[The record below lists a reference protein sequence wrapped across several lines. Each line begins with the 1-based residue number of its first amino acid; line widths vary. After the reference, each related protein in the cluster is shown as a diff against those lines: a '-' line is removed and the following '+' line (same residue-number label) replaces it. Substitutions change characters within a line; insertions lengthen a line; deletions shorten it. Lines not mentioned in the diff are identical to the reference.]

1 VVTVHDVAD
10 KRHDE
15 AAVAESV
22 TLIVDRIGDRASEVI
37 GSIQRHLAAEIVELR
52 GDPALLELLR
62 GSVAGNVETVFDA
75 LRYDISI
82 ERVEPPTAALEYARR
97 VAQHGIPANALI
109 RAYRLGQQQVLAHV
123 LKEIRRAGLEPETA
137 LNTYETISAVA
148 FRYIDWIS
156 QQVTHAY
163 ETERERWVENRNS
176 VRALRVRELLDSA
189 AGSVD
194 IDAAIAAIG
203 YPLRL
208 THLAMILWTTADDAP
223 GRELLRLERFMRE
236 LADSMALRGAL
247 FVASDQVSGWGWLPL
262 GSAAT
267 AGPVAHIRRFAAD
280 SADPPYLAVGTAQP
294 GLEGF
299 RRSHRQAQKAR
310 RVAVAGA
317 QDRPVTAAGDP
328 GVAVAALLTE
338 DLTETREW
346 VCETLGPLA
355 SDTDNDARLR
365 ETMRVFFGE
374 GSSYKGAAE
383 RLNLHH
389 NSIKYR
395 VDRAVERRG
404 RPIGDDRID
413 VEIALLACHHLGS
426 AVLMAAPQN
435 PLREGGRANR

>member
-1 VVTVHDVAD
+1 MVTVQDVD
-10 KRHDE
+10 NQDDE

-22 TLIVDRIGDRASEVI
+22 ALIIDRIGERAPDVI
-37 GSIQRHLAAEIVELR
+37 GSIQRYLAAEVVELR

-62 GSVAGNVETVFDA
+62 ASVAGNVETVFDA
-75 LRYDISI
+75 LRYHISI

-97 VAQHGIPANALI
+97 VAQHGIPVNALV

-123 LKEIRRAGLEPETA
+123 LEEIRRAGLEPEAA
-137 LNTYETISAVA
+137 LNTYEAISIVA

-156 QQVTHAY
+156 QQVTDAY

-194 IDAAIAAIG
+194 IDAAIAAIR
-203 YPLRL
+203 YPLRR
-208 THLAMILWTTADDAP
+208 THLAMILWTSADDAP
-223 GRELLRLERFMRE
+223 GRELLRLERFVRD
-236 LADSMALRGAL
+236 LADSMTLRDGAL
-247 FVASDQVSGWGWLPL
+247 FVAADQVSGWGWLPL
-262 GSAAT
+262 GTAAT
-267 AGPVAHIRRFAAD
+267 ADPVEHIRRFAAD
-280 SADPPYLAVGTAQP
+280 SVDAPHLAMGTAQS

-317 QDRPVTAAGDP
+317 QNRRVTAAGDP
-328 GVAVAALLTE
+328 GVAAAALLTE
-338 DLTETREW
+338 DLAETREW

-355 SDTDNDARLR
+355 SDTANDARLR

-389 NSIKYR
+389 NSVKYR

-404 RPIGDDRID
+404 RRIGDDRID
-413 VEIALLACHHLGS
+413 VEIALLVCHHLGS
-426 AVLMAAPQN
+426 AVLMAAP
-435 PLREGGRANR
+435 

>member
-1 VVTVHDVAD
+1 MVTVQDVVD
-10 KRHDE
+10 KGDDE

-22 TLIVDRIGDRASEVI
+22 ALIIDRIGGRAPDVI
-37 GSIQRHLAAEIVELR
+37 GSIQRYLAAEVVELR

-62 GSVAGNVETVFDA
+62 ASVAGNVETVFDA
-75 LRYDISI
+75 LRYHISI

-97 VAQHGIPANALI
+97 VAQHGIPVNALV

-123 LKEIRRAGLEPETA
+123 LEEIRRAGLEPEA
-137 LNTYETISAVA
+137 GLNTYEAISIVA

-156 QQVTHAY
+156 QQVTDAY

-194 IDAAIAAIG
+194 IDAAIAAIR
-203 YPLRL
+203 YPLRR
-208 THLAMILWTTADDAP
+208 THLAMILWTSADDAP
-223 GRELLRLERFMRE
+223 GRELLRLERFVRD
-236 LADSMALRGAL
+236 LADSMTLRDGAL
-247 FVASDQVSGWGWLPL
+247 FVAADQVSGWGWLPL
-262 GSAAT
+262 GTAAT
-267 AGPVAHIRRFAAD
+267 ADPVEHIRRFAAD
-280 SADPPYLAVGTAQP
+280 SVDAPHLAMGTAQS

-317 QDRPVTAAGDP
+317 QNRRVTAAGDP
-328 GVAVAALLTE
+328 GVTAAALLTE
-338 DLTETREW
+338 DLAETREW

-389 NSIKYR
+389 NSVKYR

-404 RPIGDDRID
+404 RRIGDDRID
-413 VEIALLACHHLGS
+413 VEIALLVCHHLGS
-426 AVLMAAPQN
+426 AVLMAAP
-435 PLREGGRANR
+435 

>member
-1 VVTVHDVAD
+1 VA
-10 KRHDE
+10 
-15 AAVAESV
+15 
-22 TLIVDRIGDRASEVI
+22 LIIDRIGERAPDVI
-37 GSIQRHLAAEIVELR
+37 GSIQRYLAAEVVELR

-62 GSVAGNVETVFDA
+62 ASVAGNVETVFDA
-75 LRYDISI
+75 LRYHISI

-97 VAQHGIPANALI
+97 VAQHGIPVNALV

-123 LKEIRRAGLEPETA
+123 LEEIRRAGLEPEAA
-137 LNTYETISAVA
+137 LNTYEAISIVA

-156 QQVTHAY
+156 QQVTDAY

-194 IDAAIAAIG
+194 IDAAIAAIR
-203 YPLRL
+203 YPLRR
-208 THLAMILWTTADDAP
+208 THLAMILWTSADDAP
-223 GRELLRLERFMRE
+223 GRELLRLERFVRD
-236 LADSMALRGAL
+236 LADSMTLRDGAL
-247 FVASDQVSGWGWLPL
+247 FVAADQVSGWGWLPL
-262 GSAAT
+262 GTAAT
-267 AGPVAHIRRFAAD
+267 ADPVEHIRRFAAD
-280 SADPPYLAVGTAQP
+280 SVDAPHLAMGTAQS

-317 QDRPVTAAGDP
+317 QNRRVTAAGDP
-328 GVAVAALLTE
+328 GVAAAALLTE
-338 DLTETREW
+338 DLAETREW

-389 NSIKYR
+389 NSVKYR

-404 RPIGDDRID
+404 RRIGDDRID
-413 VEIALLACHHLGS
+413 VEIALLVCHHLGS
-426 AVLMAAPQN
+426 AVLMAAP
-435 PLREGGRANR
+435 

>member
-1 VVTVHDVAD
+1 MVTVQDVD
-10 KRHDE
+10 NQDDE

-22 TLIVDRIGDRASEVI
+22 ALIIDRIGERAPDVI
-37 GSIQRHLAAEIVELR
+37 GSIQRYLAAEVVELR

-62 GSVAGNVETVFDA
+62 ASVAGNVETVFDA
-75 LRYDISI
+75 LRYHISI

-97 VAQHGIPANALI
+97 VAQHGIPVNALV

-123 LKEIRRAGLEPETA
+123 LEEIRRAGLEPEAA
-137 LNTYETISAVA
+137 LNTYEAISIVA

-156 QQVTHAY
+156 QQVTDAY

-194 IDAAIAAIG
+194 IDAAIAAIR

-208 THLAMILWTTADDAP
+208 THLAMILWTSADDAP
-223 GRELLRLERFMRE
+223 GRELLRLERFVRD
-236 LADSMALRGAL
+236 LADSMTLRDGAL
-247 FVASDQVSGWGWLPL
+247 FVAADQVSGWGWLPL
-262 GSAAT
+262 GTAAT
-267 AGPVAHIRRFAAD
+267 ADPVEHIRRFAAD
-280 SADPPYLAVGTAQP
+280 SVDAPHLAMGTAQS

-317 QDRPVTAAGDP
+317 QNRRVTAAGDP
-328 GVAVAALLTE
+328 GVAAAALLTE
-338 DLTETREW
+338 DLAETREW

-389 NSIKYR
+389 NSVKYR

-404 RPIGDDRID
+404 RRIGDDRID
-413 VEIALLACHHLGS
+413 VEIALLVCHHLGS
-426 AVLMAAPQN
+426 AVLMAAP
-435 PLREGGRANR
+435 

>member
-1 VVTVHDVAD
+1 VQDVD
-10 KRHDE
+10 NQDDE

-22 TLIVDRIGDRASEVI
+22 ALIIDRIGERAPDVI
-37 GSIQRHLAAEIVELR
+37 GSIQRYLAAEVVELR

-62 GSVAGNVETVFDA
+62 ASVAGNVETVFDA
-75 LRYDISI
+75 LRYHISI

-97 VAQHGIPANALI
+97 VAQHGIPVNALV

-123 LKEIRRAGLEPETA
+123 LEEIRRAGLEPEAA
-137 LNTYETISAVA
+137 LNTYEAISIVA

-156 QQVTHAY
+156 QQVTDAY

-194 IDAAIAAIG
+194 IDAAIAAIR
-203 YPLRL
+203 YPLRR
-208 THLAMILWTTADDAP
+208 THLAMILWTSADDAP
-223 GRELLRLERFMRE
+223 GRELLRLERFVRD
-236 LADSMALRGAL
+236 LADSMTLRDGAL
-247 FVASDQVSGWGWLPL
+247 FVAADQVSGWGWLPL
-262 GSAAT
+262 GTAAT
-267 AGPVAHIRRFAAD
+267 ADPVEHIRRFAAD
-280 SADPPYLAVGTAQP
+280 SVDAPHLAMGTAQS

-317 QDRPVTAAGDP
+317 QNRRVTAAGDP
-328 GVAVAALLTE
+328 GVAAAALLTE
-338 DLTETREW
+338 DLAETREW

-389 NSIKYR
+389 NSVKYR

-404 RPIGDDRID
+404 RRIGDDRID
-413 VEIALLACHHLGS
+413 VEIALLVCHHLGS
-426 AVLMAAPQN
+426 AVLMAAP
-435 PLREGGRANR
+435 

>member
-1 VVTVHDVAD
+1 VVTVHDVVD
-10 KRHDE
+10 KGDDE
-15 AAVAESV
+15 AALAESV
-22 TLIVDRIGDRASEVI
+22 PLIIDRIGERAPDVI
-37 GSIQRHLAAEIVELR
+37 GSIQRYLAAEIVELR
-52 GDPALLELLR
+52 GDPALLDLLR
-62 GSVAGNVETVFDA
+62 ASVAGNVETVFDA

-97 VAQHGIPANALI
+97 VAQHGIPVNALV

-123 LKEIRRAGLEPETA
+123 LEEIRRAGLEPEAA
-137 LNTYETISAVA
+137 LNTYEAISSVA

-156 QQVTHAY
+156 QQVTDAY

-194 IDAAIAAIG
+194 IDAATAAIR

-208 THLAMILWTTADDAP
+208 THLAMILWTSADDAP
-223 GRELLRLERFMRE
+223 GRELLRLERFVRD
-236 LADSMALRGAL
+236 LADSMTLRDGAL
-247 FVASDQVSGWGWLPL
+247 FVAADQVSGWGWLPL
-262 GSAAT
+262 GTAAT
-267 AGPVAHIRRFAAD
+267 ADPVEHIRRFAAD
-280 SADPPYLAVGTAQP
+280 SANPPQLAVGTAQP

-317 QDRPVTAAGDP
+317 QNRRVTAAGDP
-328 GVAVAALLTE
+328 GVAAAALLTE
-338 DLTETREW
+338 DLAQTREW

-389 NSIKYR
+389 NSVKYR
-395 VDRAVERRG
+395 VDRAIERRG
-404 RPIGDDRID
+404 RLIGDDRID
-413 VEIALLACHHLGS
+413 VEIALLVGHHLGS
-426 AVLMAAPQN
+426 AVLMAAP
-435 PLREGGRANR
+435 

>member
-1 VVTVHDVAD
+1 MVTVQDVVD
-10 KRHDE
+10 KGDDE

-22 TLIVDRIGDRASEVI
+22 ALIIDRIGERAPDVI
-37 GSIQRHLAAEIVELR
+37 GSIQRYLAAEVVELR
-52 GDPALLELLR
+52 GDPALLELL
-62 GSVAGNVETVFDA
+62 GASVAGNVETVFDA
-75 LRYDISI
+75 LRYHISI

-97 VAQHGIPANALI
+97 VAQHGIPVNALV

-123 LKEIRRAGLEPETA
+123 LEEIRRAGLEPEAA
-137 LNTYETISAVA
+137 LNTYEAISIVA

-156 QQVTHAY
+156 QQVTDAY

-194 IDAAIAAIG
+194 IDAAIAAIR
-203 YPLRL
+203 YPLRR
-208 THLAMILWTTADDAP
+208 THLAMILWTSADDAP
-223 GRELLRLERFMRE
+223 GRELLRLERFVRD
-236 LADSMALRGAL
+236 LADSMTLRDGAL
-247 FVASDQVSGWGWLPL
+247 FVAADQVSGWGWLPL
-262 GSAAT
+262 GTAAT
-267 AGPVAHIRRFAAD
+267 ADPVEHIRRFAAD
-280 SADPPYLAVGTAQP
+280 SVDPPHLAMGTAQS

-317 QDRPVTAAGDP
+317 QNRRVTAAGDP
-328 GVAVAALLTE
+328 GVAAAALLTE
-338 DLTETREW
+338 DLAETREW

-355 SDTDNDARLR
+355 SDTANDARLR

-389 NSIKYR
+389 NSVKYR

-404 RPIGDDRID
+404 RRIGDDRID
-413 VEIALLACHHLGS
+413 VEIALLVCHHLGS
-426 AVLMAAPQN
+426 AVLMAAP
-435 PLREGGRANR
+435 

>member
-1 VVTVHDVAD
+1 VQDVD
-10 KRHDE
+10 NQDDQ

-22 TLIVDRIGDRASEVI
+22 ALIIDRIGERAPDVI
-37 GSIQRHLAAEIVELR
+37 GSIQRYLAAEVVELR

-62 GSVAGNVETVFDA
+62 ASVAGNVETVFDA
-75 LRYDISI
+75 LRYHISI

-97 VAQHGIPANALI
+97 VAQHGIPVNALV

-123 LKEIRRAGLEPETA
+123 LEEIRRAGLEPEAA
-137 LNTYETISAVA
+137 LNTYEAISIVA

-156 QQVTHAY
+156 QQVTDAY

-194 IDAAIAAIG
+194 IDAAIAAIR
-203 YPLRL
+203 YPLRR
-208 THLAMILWTTADDAP
+208 THLAMILWTSADDAP
-223 GRELLRLERFMRE
+223 GRELLRLERFVRD
-236 LADSMALRGAL
+236 LADSMTLRDGAL
-247 FVASDQVSGWGWLPL
+247 FVAADQVSGWGWLPL
-262 GSAAT
+262 GTAAT
-267 AGPVAHIRRFAAD
+267 ADPVEHIRRFAAD
-280 SADPPYLAVGTAQP
+280 SVDAPHLAMGTAQS

-317 QDRPVTAAGDP
+317 QNRRVTAAGDP
-328 GVAVAALLTE
+328 GVAAAALLTE
-338 DLTETREW
+338 DLAETREW

-389 NSIKYR
+389 NSVKYR

-404 RPIGDDRID
+404 RRIGDDRID
-413 VEIALLACHHLGS
+413 VEIALLVCHHLGS
-426 AVLMAAPQN
+426 AVLMAAP
-435 PLREGGRANR
+435 

>member
-1 VVTVHDVAD
+1 VQDVVD
-10 KRHDE
+10 KGDDE

-22 TLIVDRIGDRASEVI
+22 ALIIDRIGERAPDVI
-37 GSIQRHLAAEIVELR
+37 GSIQRYLAAEVVELR

-62 GSVAGNVETVFDA
+62 ASVAGNVETVFDA
-75 LRYDISI
+75 LRYHISI

-97 VAQHGIPANALI
+97 VAQHGIPVNALV

-123 LKEIRRAGLEPETA
+123 LEEIRRAGLEPEAA
-137 LNTYETISAVA
+137 LNTYEAISIVA

-156 QQVTHAY
+156 QQVTDAY

-194 IDAAIAAIG
+194 IDAAIAAIR
-203 YPLRL
+203 YPLRR
-208 THLAMILWTTADDAP
+208 THLAMILWTSADDAP
-223 GRELLRLERFMRE
+223 GRELLRLERFVRD
-236 LADSMALRGAL
+236 LADSMTLRDGAL
-247 FVASDQVSGWGWLPL
+247 FVAADQVSGWGWLPL
-262 GSAAT
+262 GTAAT
-267 AGPVAHIRRFAAD
+267 ADPVEHIRRFAAD
-280 SADPPYLAVGTAQP
+280 SVDPPHLAVGTAQS

-317 QDRPVTAAGDP
+317 QNRRVTAAGDP
-328 GVAVAALLTE
+328 GVAAAALLTE
-338 DLTETREW
+338 DLVETREW

-355 SDTDNDARLR
+355 SDTANDARLR

-389 NSIKYR
+389 NSVKYR

-404 RPIGDDRID
+404 RRIGDDRID
-413 VEIALLACHHLGS
+413 VEIALLVCHHLGS
-426 AVLMAAPQN
+426 AVLMAAP
-435 PLREGGRANR
+435 

>member
-1 VVTVHDVAD
+1 MVTVQDVD
-10 KRHDE
+10 NQDDE

-22 TLIVDRIGDRASEVI
+22 ALIIDRIGGRAPDVI
-37 GSIQRHLAAEIVELR
+37 GSIQRYLAAEVVELR

-62 GSVAGNVETVFDA
+62 ASVAGNVETVFDA
-75 LRYDISI
+75 LRYHISI

-97 VAQHGIPANALI
+97 VAQHGIPVNALV

-123 LKEIRRAGLEPETA
+123 LEEIRRAGLEPEAA
-137 LNTYETISAVA
+137 LNTYEAISSVA

-156 QQVTHAY
+156 QQVTDAY

-194 IDAAIAAIG
+194 IDAAIAAIR
-203 YPLRL
+203 YPLRR
-208 THLAMILWTTADDAP
+208 THLAMILWTSADDAP
-223 GRELLRLERFMRE
+223 GRELLRLERFVRD
-236 LADSMALRGAL
+236 LADSMTLRDGAL
-247 FVASDQVSGWGWLPL
+247 FVAADQVSGWGWLPL
-262 GSAAT
+262 GTAAT
-267 AGPVAHIRRFAAD
+267 ADPVEHIRRFAAD
-280 SADPPYLAVGTAQP
+280 SVDAPHLAMGTAQS

-317 QDRPVTAAGDP
+317 QNRRVTAAGDP
-328 GVAVAALLTE
+328 GVAAAALLTE
-338 DLTETREW
+338 DLAETREW

-389 NSIKYR
+389 NSVKYR

-404 RPIGDDRID
+404 RRIGDDRID
-413 VEIALLACHHLGS
+413 VEIALLVCHHLGS
-426 AVLMAAPQN
+426 AVLMAAP
-435 PLREGGRANR
+435 

>member
-1 VVTVHDVAD
+1 VVTVQDVD
-10 KRHDE
+10 NQDDE

-22 TLIVDRIGDRASEVI
+22 ALIIDRIGERAPDVI
-37 GSIQRHLAAEIVELR
+37 GSIQRYLAAEVVELR

-62 GSVAGNVETVFDA
+62 ASVAGNVETVFDA
-75 LRYDISI
+75 LRYHISI

-97 VAQHGIPANALI
+97 VAQHGIPVNALV

-123 LKEIRRAGLEPETA
+123 LEEIRRAGLEPEAA
-137 LNTYETISAVA
+137 LNTYEAISIVA

-156 QQVTHAY
+156 QQVTDAY

-194 IDAAIAAIG
+194 IDAAIAAIR
-203 YPLRL
+203 YPLRR
-208 THLAMILWTTADDAP
+208 THLAMILWTSADDAP
-223 GRELLRLERFMRE
+223 GRELLRLERFVRD
-236 LADSMALRGAL
+236 LADSMTLRDGAL
-247 FVASDQVSGWGWLPL
+247 FVAADQVSGWGWLPL
-262 GSAAT
+262 GTAAT
-267 AGPVAHIRRFAAD
+267 ADPVEHIRRFAAD
-280 SADPPYLAVGTAQP
+280 SVDAPHLAMGTAQS

-317 QDRPVTAAGDP
+317 QNRRVTAAGDP
-328 GVAVAALLTE
+328 GVAAAALLTE
-338 DLTETREW
+338 DLAETREW

-389 NSIKYR
+389 NSVKYR

-404 RPIGDDRID
+404 RRIGDDRID
-413 VEIALLACHHLGS
+413 VEIALLVCHHLGS
-426 AVLMAAPQN
+426 AVLMAAP
-435 PLREGGRANR
+435 

>member
-1 VVTVHDVAD
+1 MVTVQDVVD
-10 KRHDE
+10 KGDDE

-22 TLIVDRIGDRASEVI
+22 ALIIDRIGERAPDVI
-37 GSIQRHLAAEIVELR
+37 GSIQRYLAAEVVELR
-52 GDPALLELLR
+52 RDPALLELL
-62 GSVAGNVETVFDA
+62 GASVAGNVETVFDA
-75 LRYDISI
+75 LRYHISI

-97 VAQHGIPANALI
+97 VAQHGIPVNALV

-123 LKEIRRAGLEPETA
+123 LEEIRRAGLEPEAA
-137 LNTYETISAVA
+137 LNTYEAISIVA

-156 QQVTHAY
+156 QQVTDAY

-194 IDAAIAAIG
+194 IDAAIAAIR
-203 YPLRL
+203 YPLRR
-208 THLAMILWTTADDAP
+208 THLAMILWTSADDAP
-223 GRELLRLERFMRE
+223 GRELLRLERFVRD
-236 LADSMALRGAL
+236 LADSMTLRDGAL
-247 FVASDQVSGWGWLPL
+247 FVAADQVSGWGWLPL
-262 GSAAT
+262 GTAAT
-267 AGPVAHIRRFAAD
+267 ADPVEHIRRFAAD
-280 SADPPYLAVGTAQP
+280 SVDPPHLAMGTAQS

-317 QDRPVTAAGDP
+317 QNRRVTAAGDP
-328 GVAVAALLTE
+328 GVAAAALLTE
-338 DLTETREW
+338 DLVETREW

-355 SDTDNDARLR
+355 SDTANDARLR

-389 NSIKYR
+389 NSVKYR

-404 RPIGDDRID
+404 RRIGDDRID
-413 VEIALLACHHLGS
+413 VEIALLVCHHLGS
-426 AVLMAAPQN
+426 AVLMAAP
-435 PLREGGRANR
+435 

>member
-1 VVTVHDVAD
+1 MVTVQDVVD
-10 KRHDE
+10 KGDDE

-22 TLIVDRIGDRASEVI
+22 ALIIDRIGERAPDVI
-37 GSIQRHLAAEIVELR
+37 GSIQRYLAAEVVELR
-52 GDPALLELLR
+52 GDPALLELL
-62 GSVAGNVETVFDA
+62 GASVAGNVETVFDA
-75 LRYDISI
+75 LRYHISI

-97 VAQHGIPANALI
+97 FAQHGIPVNALV

-123 LKEIRRAGLEPETA
+123 LEEIRRAGLEPEAA
-137 LNTYETISAVA
+137 LNTYEAISIVA

-156 QQVTHAY
+156 QQVTDAY

-189 AGSVD
+189 AGTVD
-194 IDAAIAAIG
+194 IDAAIAAIR
-203 YPLRL
+203 YPLRR
-208 THLAMILWTTADDAP
+208 THLAMILWTSADDAP
-223 GRELLRLERFMRE
+223 GRELLRLERFVRD
-236 LADSMALRGAL
+236 LADSMTLRDGAL
-247 FVASDQVSGWGWLPL
+247 FVAADQVSGWGWLPL
-262 GSAAT
+262 GTAAT
-267 AGPVAHIRRFAAD
+267 ADPVEHIRRFAAD
-280 SADPPYLAVGTAQP
+280 SVDPPHLAMGTAQS

-317 QDRPVTAAGDP
+317 QNRRVTAAGDP
-328 GVAVAALLTE
+328 GVAAAALLTE
-338 DLTETREW
+338 DLVETREW

-355 SDTDNDARLR
+355 SDTANDARLR

-389 NSIKYR
+389 NSVKYR

-404 RPIGDDRID
+404 RRIGDDRID
-413 VEIALLACHHLGS
+413 VEIALLVCHHLGS
-426 AVLMAAPQN
+426 AVLMAAP
-435 PLREGGRANR
+435 

>member
-1 VVTVHDVAD
+1 VVTVQDVVD
-10 KRHDE
+10 KGDDE

-22 TLIVDRIGDRASEVI
+22 ALIIDRIGGRAPDVI
-37 GSIQRHLAAEIVELR
+37 GSIQRYLAAEVVELR

-62 GSVAGNVETVFDA
+62 ASVAGNVETVFDA
-75 LRYDISI
+75 LRYHISI

-97 VAQHGIPANALI
+97 VAQHGIPVNALV

-123 LKEIRRAGLEPETA
+123 LEEIRRAGLEPEA
-137 LNTYETISAVA
+137 GLNTYEAISIVA

-156 QQVTHAY
+156 QQVTDAY

-194 IDAAIAAIG
+194 IDAAIAAIR
-203 YPLRL
+203 YPLRR
-208 THLAMILWTTADDAP
+208 THLAMILWTSADDAP
-223 GRELLRLERFMRE
+223 GRELLRLERFVRD
-236 LADSMALRGAL
+236 LADSMTLRDGAL
-247 FVASDQVSGWGWLPL
+247 FVAADQVSGWGWLPL
-262 GSAAT
+262 GTAAT
-267 AGPVAHIRRFAAD
+267 ADPVEHIRRFAAD
-280 SADPPYLAVGTAQP
+280 SVDAPHLAMGTAQS

-317 QDRPVTAAGDP
+317 QNRRVTAAGDP
-328 GVAVAALLTE
+328 GVAAAALLTE
-338 DLTETREW
+338 DLAETREW

-389 NSIKYR
+389 NSVKYR

-404 RPIGDDRID
+404 RRIGDDRID
-413 VEIALLACHHLGS
+413 VEIALLVCHHLGS
-426 AVLMAAPQN
+426 AVLMAAP
-435 PLREGGRANR
+435 

>member
-1 VVTVHDVAD
+1 MVTVQDVD
-10 KRHDE
+10 NQDDE

-22 TLIVDRIGDRASEVI
+22 ALIIDRIGERAPDVI
-37 GSIQRHLAAEIVELR
+37 GSIQRYLAAEVVELR

-62 GSVAGNVETVFDA
+62 ASVAGNVETVFDA
-75 LRYDISI
+75 LRYHISI

-97 VAQHGIPANALI
+97 VAQHGIPVNALV

-123 LKEIRRAGLEPETA
+123 LEEIRRAGLEPEAA
-137 LNTYETISAVA
+137 LNTYEAISSVA

-156 QQVTHAY
+156 QQVTDAY

-194 IDAAIAAIG
+194 IDAAIAAIR
-203 YPLRL
+203 YPLRR
-208 THLAMILWTTADDAP
+208 THLAMILWTSADDAP
-223 GRELLRLERFMRE
+223 GRELLRLERFVRD
-236 LADSMALRGAL
+236 LADSMTLRDGAL
-247 FVASDQVSGWGWLPL
+247 FVAADQVSGWGWLPL
-262 GSAAT
+262 GTAAT
-267 AGPVAHIRRFAAD
+267 ADPVEHIRRFAAD
-280 SADPPYLAVGTAQP
+280 SVDAPHLAMGTAQS

-317 QDRPVTAAGDP
+317 QNRRVTAAGDP
-328 GVAVAALLTE
+328 GVAAAALLTE
-338 DLTETREW
+338 DLAETREW
-346 VCETLGPLA
+346 VCDTLGPLA
-355 SDTDNDARLR
+355 SDTANDARLR

-389 NSIKYR
+389 NSVKYR

-404 RPIGDDRID
+404 RRIGDDRID
-413 VEIALLACHHLGS
+413 VEIALLVCHHLGS
-426 AVLMAAPQN
+426 AVLMAAP
-435 PLREGGRANR
+435 

>member
-1 VVTVHDVAD
+1 MVTVQDVD
-10 KRHDE
+10 NQDDE

-22 TLIVDRIGDRASEVI
+22 ALIIDRIGERAPDVI
-37 GSIQRHLAAEIVELR
+37 GSIQRYLAAEVVELR

-62 GSVAGNVETVFDA
+62 ASVAGNVETVFDA
-75 LRYDISI
+75 LRYHISI

-97 VAQHGIPANALI
+97 VAQHGIPVNALV

-123 LKEIRRAGLEPETA
+123 LVEIRRAGLEPEAA
-137 LNTYETISAVA
+137 LNTYEAISIVA

-156 QQVTHAY
+156 QQVTDAY

-194 IDAAIAAIG
+194 IDAAIAAIR
-203 YPLRL
+203 YPLRR
-208 THLAMILWTTADDAP
+208 THLAMILWTSADDAP
-223 GRELLRLERFMRE
+223 GRELLRLERFVRD
-236 LADSMALRGAL
+236 LADSMTLRDGAL
-247 FVASDQVSGWGWLPL
+247 FVAADQVSGWGWLPL
-262 GSAAT
+262 GTAAT
-267 AGPVAHIRRFAAD
+267 ADPVEHIRRFAAD
-280 SADPPYLAVGTAQP
+280 SVDAPHLAMGTAQS

-317 QDRPVTAAGDP
+317 QNRRVTAAGDP
-328 GVAVAALLTE
+328 GVAAAALLTE
-338 DLTETREW
+338 DLVETREW

-389 NSIKYR
+389 NSVKYR

-404 RPIGDDRID
+404 RRIGDDRID
-413 VEIALLACHHLGS
+413 VEIALLVCHHLGS
-426 AVLMAAPQN
+426 AVLMAAP
-435 PLREGGRANR
+435 

>member
-1 VVTVHDVAD
+1 MVTVQDVVD
-10 KRHDE
+10 KGDDE

-22 TLIVDRIGDRASEVI
+22 ALIIDRIGGRAPDVI
-37 GSIQRHLAAEIVELR
+37 GSIQRYLAAEVVELR

-62 GSVAGNVETVFDA
+62 ASVAGNVETVFDA
-75 LRYDISI
+75 LRYHISI

-97 VAQHGIPANALI
+97 VAQHGIPVNALV
-109 RAYRLGQQQVLAHV
+109 RAYRLGQQQVLAHI
-123 LKEIRRAGLEPETA
+123 LEEIRRAGLEPEAA
-137 LNTYETISAVA
+137 LNTYEAISIVA

-156 QQVTHAY
+156 QQVTDAY

-194 IDAAIAAIG
+194 IDAAIAAIR
-203 YPLRL
+203 YPLRR
-208 THLAMILWTTADDAP
+208 THLAMILWTSADDAP
-223 GRELLRLERFMRE
+223 GRELLRLERFVRD
-236 LADSMALRGAL
+236 LADSMTLRDGAL
-247 FVASDQVSGWGWLPL
+247 FVAADQVSGWGWLPL
-262 GSAAT
+262 GT
-267 AGPVAHIRRFAAD
+267 AVTADPVEHIRRFAAD
-280 SADPPYLAVGTAQP
+280 SVDPPHLAMGTAQS

-317 QDRPVTAAGDP
+317 QNRRVTAAGDP
-328 GVAVAALLTE
+328 GVAAAALLTE
-338 DLTETREW
+338 DLAETREW

-389 NSIKYR
+389 NSVKYR

-404 RPIGDDRID
+404 RRIGDDRID
-413 VEIALLACHHLGS
+413 VEIALLVCHHLGS
-426 AVLMAAPQN
+426 AVLMAAP
-435 PLREGGRANR
+435 

>member
-1 VVTVHDVAD
+1 VVTVQDVD
-10 KRHDE
+10 NQDDE

-22 TLIVDRIGDRASEVI
+22 ALIIDRIGERAPDVI
-37 GSIQRHLAAEIVELR
+37 GSIQRYLAAEVVELR

-62 GSVAGNVETVFDA
+62 ASVAGNVETVFDA
-75 LRYDISI
+75 LRYHISI

-97 VAQHGIPANALI
+97 VAQHGIPVNALV

-123 LKEIRRAGLEPETA
+123 LEEIRRAGLEPEAA
-137 LNTYETISAVA
+137 LNTYEAISIVA

-156 QQVTHAY
+156 QQVTDAY

-194 IDAAIAAIG
+194 IDAAIAAIR
-203 YPLRL
+203 YPLRR
-208 THLAMILWTTADDAP
+208 THLAMILWTSADDAP
-223 GRELLRLERFMRE
+223 GRELLRLERFVRD
-236 LADSMALRGAL
+236 LADSMTLRDGAL
-247 FVASDQVSGWGWLPL
+247 FVAADQVSGWGWLPL
-262 GSAAT
+262 GTAAT
-267 AGPVAHIRRFAAD
+267 ADPVEHIRQFAAD
-280 SADPPYLAVGTAQP
+280 SVDAPHLAMGTAQS

-317 QDRPVTAAGDP
+317 QNRRVTAAGDP
-328 GVAVAALLTE
+328 GVAAAALLTE
-338 DLTETREW
+338 DLAETREW

-389 NSIKYR
+389 NSVKYR

-404 RPIGDDRID
+404 RRIGDDRID
-413 VEIALLACHHLGS
+413 VEIALLVCHHLGS
-426 AVLMAAPQN
+426 AVLMAAP
-435 PLREGGRANR
+435 

>member
-1 VVTVHDVAD
+1 MVTVQDVVD
-10 KRHDE
+10 KGDDE

-22 TLIVDRIGDRASEVI
+22 ALIIDRIGERAPDVI
-37 GSIQRHLAAEIVELR
+37 GSIQRYLAAEVVELR
-52 GDPALLELLR
+52 GDPALLELL
-62 GSVAGNVETVFDA
+62 GASVAGNVETVFDA
-75 LRYDISI
+75 LRYHISI

-97 VAQHGIPANALI
+97 VAQHGIPVNALV

-123 LKEIRRAGLEPETA
+123 LEEIRRAGLEPEAA
-137 LNTYETISAVA
+137 LNTYEAISIVA

-156 QQVTHAY
+156 QQVTDAY

-194 IDAAIAAIG
+194 IDAAIAAIR
-203 YPLRL
+203 YPLRR
-208 THLAMILWTTADDAP
+208 THLAMILWTSADDAP
-223 GRELLRLERFMRE
+223 GRELLRLERFVRD
-236 LADSMALRGAL
+236 LADSMTLRDGAL
-247 FVASDQVSGWGWLPL
+247 FVAADQVSGWGWLPL
-262 GSAAT
+262 GTAAT
-267 AGPVAHIRRFAAD
+267 ADPVEHIRRFAAD
-280 SADPPYLAVGTAQP
+280 SVDPPHLAMGTAQS

-317 QDRPVTAAGDP
+317 QNRRVTAAGDP
-328 GVAVAALLTE
+328 GVAAAALLTE
-338 DLTETREW
+338 DLVETREW

-355 SDTDNDARLR
+355 SDTANDARLR

-389 NSIKYR
+389 NSVKYR

-404 RPIGDDRID
+404 RRIGDDRID
-413 VEIALLACHHLGS
+413 VEIALLVCHHLGS
-426 AVLMAAPQN
+426 AVLMAAP
-435 PLREGGRANR
+435 

>member
-1 VVTVHDVAD
+1 MVTVQDVVD
-10 KRHDE
+10 KGDDE

-22 TLIVDRIGDRASEVI
+22 ALIIDRIGERAPDVI
-37 GSIQRHLAAEIVELR
+37 GSIQRYLAAEVVELR
-52 GDPALLELLR
+52 GDPALLELL
-62 GSVAGNVETVFDA
+62 GASVAGNVETVFDA
-75 LRYDISI
+75 LRYHISI

-97 VAQHGIPANALI
+97 VAQHGIPVNALV

-123 LKEIRRAGLEPETA
+123 LEEIRRAGLEPEAA
-137 LNTYETISAVA
+137 LNTYEAISIVA

-156 QQVTHAY
+156 QQVTDAY

-189 AGSVD
+189 AGTVD
-194 IDAAIAAIG
+194 IDAAIAAIR
-203 YPLRL
+203 YPLRR
-208 THLAMILWTTADDAP
+208 THLAMILWTSADDAP
-223 GRELLRLERFMRE
+223 GRELLRLERFVRD
-236 LADSMALRGAL
+236 LADSMTLRDGAL
-247 FVASDQVSGWGWLPL
+247 FVAADQVSGWGWLPL
-262 GSAAT
+262 GTAAT
-267 AGPVAHIRRFAAD
+267 ADPVEHIRRFAAD
-280 SADPPYLAVGTAQP
+280 SVDPPHLAMGTAQS

-317 QDRPVTAAGDP
+317 QNRRVTAAGDP
-328 GVAVAALLTE
+328 GVAAAALLTE
-338 DLTETREW
+338 DLVETREW

-355 SDTDNDARLR
+355 SDTANDARLR

-389 NSIKYR
+389 NSVKYR

-404 RPIGDDRID
+404 RRIGDDRID
-413 VEIALLACHHLGS
+413 VEIALLVCHHLGS
-426 AVLMAAPQN
+426 AVLMAAP
-435 PLREGGRANR
+435 

>member
-1 VVTVHDVAD
+1 MVTVQDVVD
-10 KRHDE
+10 KGDDE

-22 TLIVDRIGDRASEVI
+22 ALIIDRIGERAPDVI
-37 GSIQRHLAAEIVELR
+37 GSIQRYLAAEVVELR
-52 GDPALLELLR
+52 GDPALLELL
-62 GSVAGNVETVFDA
+62 GASVAGNVETVFDA
-75 LRYDISI
+75 LRYHISI

-97 VAQHGIPANALI
+97 VAQHGIPVNALV

-123 LKEIRRAGLEPETA
+123 LEEIRRAGLEPEAA
-137 LNTYETISAVA
+137 LNTYEAISIVA

-156 QQVTHAY
+156 QQVTDAY

-194 IDAAIAAIG
+194 IDAAIAAIR
-203 YPLRL
+203 YPLRR
-208 THLAMILWTTADDAP
+208 THLAMILWTSADDAP
-223 GRELLRLERFMRE
+223 GRELLRLERFVRD
-236 LADSMALRGAL
+236 LADSMTLRDGAL
-247 FVASDQVSGWGWLPL
+247 FVAADQVSGWGWLPL
-262 GSAAT
+262 GTAAT
-267 AGPVAHIRRFAAD
+267 ADPVEHIRRFAAD
-280 SADPPYLAVGTAQP
+280 SVDPPHLAVGTAQS

-317 QDRPVTAAGDP
+317 QNRRVTAAGDP
-328 GVAVAALLTE
+328 GVAAAALLTE
-338 DLTETREW
+338 DLVETREW

-355 SDTDNDARLR
+355 SDTANDARLR

-389 NSIKYR
+389 NSVKYR

-404 RPIGDDRID
+404 RRIGDDRID
-413 VEIALLACHHLGS
+413 VEIALLVCHHLGS
-426 AVLMAAPQN
+426 AVLMAAP
-435 PLREGGRANR
+435 

>member
-1 VVTVHDVAD
+1 
-10 KRHDE
+10 
-15 AAVAESV
+15 
-22 TLIVDRIGDRASEVI
+22 
-37 GSIQRHLAAEIVELR
+37 
-52 GDPALLELLR
+52 
-62 GSVAGNVETVFDA
+62 VFDA
-75 LRYDISI
+75 LRYHISI

-97 VAQHGIPANALI
+97 VAQHGIPVNALV

-123 LKEIRRAGLEPETA
+123 LEEIRRAGLEPEAA
-137 LNTYETISAVA
+137 LNTYEAISIVA

-156 QQVTHAY
+156 QQVTDAY

-194 IDAAIAAIG
+194 IDAAIAAIR
-203 YPLRL
+203 YPLRR
-208 THLAMILWTTADDAP
+208 THLAMILWTSADDAP
-223 GRELLRLERFMRE
+223 GRELLRLERFVRD
-236 LADSMALRGAL
+236 LADSMTLRDGAL
-247 FVASDQVSGWGWLPL
+247 FVAADQVSGWGWLPL
-262 GSAAT
+262 GTAAT
-267 AGPVAHIRRFAAD
+267 ADPVEHIRRFAAD
-280 SADPPYLAVGTAQP
+280 SVDAPHLAMGTAQS

-317 QDRPVTAAGDP
+317 QNRRVTAAGDP
-328 GVAVAALLTE
+328 GVAAAALLTE
-338 DLTETREW
+338 DLAETREW

-389 NSIKYR
+389 NSVKYR

-404 RPIGDDRID
+404 RRIGDDRID
-413 VEIALLACHHLGS
+413 VEIALLVCHHLGS
-426 AVLMAAPQN
+426 AVLMAAP
-435 PLREGGRANR
+435 

>member
-1 VVTVHDVAD
+1 MVTVQEVDNQD
-10 KRHDE
+10 DE

-22 TLIVDRIGDRASEVI
+22 ALIIDRIGERAPDVI
-37 GSIQRHLAAEIVELR
+37 GSIQRYLAAEVVELR

-62 GSVAGNVETVFDA
+62 ASVAGNVETVFDA
-75 LRYDISI
+75 LRYHISI

-97 VAQHGIPANALI
+97 VAQHGIPVNALV

-123 LKEIRRAGLEPETA
+123 LEEIRRAGLEPEA
-137 LNTYETISAVA
+137 GLNTYEAISIVA

-156 QQVTHAY
+156 QQVTDAY

-194 IDAAIAAIG
+194 IDAAIAAIR

-208 THLAMILWTTADDAP
+208 THLAMILWTSADDAP
-223 GRELLRLERFMRE
+223 GRELLRLERFVRD
-236 LADSMALRGAL
+236 LADSMTLRDGAL
-247 FVASDQVSGWGWLPL
+247 FVAADQVSGWGWLPL
-262 GSAAT
+262 GTAAT
-267 AGPVAHIRRFAAD
+267 ADPVEHIRRFAAD
-280 SADPPYLAVGTAQP
+280 SVDAPHLAMGTAQS

-317 QDRPVTAAGDP
+317 QNRRVTAAGDP
-328 GVAVAALLTE
+328 GVAAAALLTE
-338 DLTETREW
+338 DLAETREW

-389 NSIKYR
+389 NSVKYR

-404 RPIGDDRID
+404 RRIGDDRID
-413 VEIALLACHHLGS
+413 VEIALLVCHHLGS
-426 AVLMAAPQN
+426 AVLMAAP
-435 PLREGGRANR
+435 

>member
-1 VVTVHDVAD
+1 VVTVQDVD
-10 KRHDE
+10 NQDDE

-22 TLIVDRIGDRASEVI
+22 ALIIDRIGERAPDVI
-37 GSIQRHLAAEIVELR
+37 GSIQRYLAAEVVELR

-62 GSVAGNVETVFDA
+62 ASVAGNVETVFDA
-75 LRYDISI
+75 LRYHISI

-97 VAQHGIPANALI
+97 VAQHGIPVNALV

-123 LKEIRRAGLEPETA
+123 LEEIRRAGLEPEAA
-137 LNTYETISAVA
+137 LNTYEAISSVA

-156 QQVTHAY
+156 QQVTDAY

-194 IDAAIAAIG
+194 IDAAIAAIR
-203 YPLRL
+203 YPLRR
-208 THLAMILWTTADDAP
+208 THLAMILWTSADDAP
-223 GRELLRLERFMRE
+223 GRELLRLERFVRD
-236 LADSMALRGAL
+236 LADSMTLRDGAL
-247 FVASDQVSGWGWLPL
+247 FVAADQVSGWGWLPL
-262 GSAAT
+262 GTAAT
-267 AGPVAHIRRFAAD
+267 ADPVEHIRRFAAD
-280 SADPPYLAVGTAQP
+280 SVDAPHLAMGTAQP

-317 QDRPVTAAGDP
+317 QNRRVTAAGDP
-328 GVAVAALLTE
+328 GVAAAALLTE
-338 DLTETREW
+338 DLAETREW

-389 NSIKYR
+389 NSVKYR

-404 RPIGDDRID
+404 RRIGDDRID
-413 VEIALLACHHLGS
+413 VEIALLVCHHLGS
-426 AVLMAAPQN
+426 AVLMAAP
-435 PLREGGRANR
+435 

>member
-1 VVTVHDVAD
+1 MVTVQDVD
-10 KRHDE
+10 NQDDE

-22 TLIVDRIGDRASEVI
+22 ALIIDRIGERAPDVI
-37 GSIQRHLAAEIVELR
+37 GSIQRYLAAEVVELR

-62 GSVAGNVETVFDA
+62 ASVAGNVETVFDA
-75 LRYDISI
+75 LRYHISI

-97 VAQHGIPANALI
+97 VAQHGIPVNALV

-123 LKEIRRAGLEPETA
+123 LEEIRRAGLEPEA
-137 LNTYETISAVA
+137 GLNTYEAMSIVA

-156 QQVTHAY
+156 QQVTDAY

-194 IDAAIAAIG
+194 IDAAIAAIR
-203 YPLRL
+203 YPLRR
-208 THLAMILWTTADDAP
+208 THLAMILWTSADDAP
-223 GRELLRLERFMRE
+223 GRELLRLERFVRD
-236 LADSMALRGAL
+236 LADSMTLRDGAL
-247 FVASDQVSGWGWLPL
+247 FVAADQVSGWGWLPL
-262 GSAAT
+262 GTAAT
-267 AGPVAHIRRFAAD
+267 ADPVEHIRRFAAD
-280 SADPPYLAVGTAQP
+280 SVDAPHLAMGTAQS

-317 QDRPVTAAGDP
+317 QNRRVTAAGDP
-328 GVAVAALLTE
+328 GVAAAALLTE
-338 DLTETREW
+338 DLAETREW
-346 VCETLGPLA
+346 VCDTLGPLA
-355 SDTDNDARLR
+355 SDTANDARLR

-389 NSIKYR
+389 NSVKYR

-404 RPIGDDRID
+404 RRIGDDRID
-413 VEIALLACHHLGS
+413 VEIALLVCHHLGS
-426 AVLMAAPQN
+426 AVLMAAP
-435 PLREGGRANR
+435 

>member
-1 VVTVHDVAD
+1 MVTVQDVD
-10 KRHDE
+10 NQDDE

-22 TLIVDRIGDRASEVI
+22 ALIIDRIGGRAPDVI
-37 GSIQRHLAAEIVELR
+37 GSIQRYLAAEVVELR

-62 GSVAGNVETVFDA
+62 ASVAGNVETVFDA
-75 LRYDISI
+75 LRYHISI

-97 VAQHGIPANALI
+97 VAQHGIPVNALV

-123 LKEIRRAGLEPETA
+123 LEEIRRAGLEPEAA
-137 LNTYETISAVA
+137 LNTYEAISIVA

-156 QQVTHAY
+156 QQVTDAY

-194 IDAAIAAIG
+194 IDAAIAAIR
-203 YPLRL
+203 YPLRR
-208 THLAMILWTTADDAP
+208 THLAMILWTSADDAP
-223 GRELLRLERFMRE
+223 GRELLRLERFVRD
-236 LADSMALRGAL
+236 LADSMTLRDGAL
-247 FVASDQVSGWGWLPL
+247 FVAADQVSGWGWLPL
-262 GSAAT
+262 GTAAT
-267 AGPVAHIRRFAAD
+267 ADPVEHIRRFAAD
-280 SADPPYLAVGTAQP
+280 SVDAPHLAMGTAQS

-317 QDRPVTAAGDP
+317 QNRRVTAAGDP
-328 GVAVAALLTE
+328 GVAAAALLTE
-338 DLTETREW
+338 DLAETREW
-346 VCETLGPLA
+346 VCDTLGPLA
-355 SDTDNDARLR
+355 SDTANDARLR

-389 NSIKYR
+389 NSVKYR

-404 RPIGDDRID
+404 RRIGDDRID
-413 VEIALLACHHLGS
+413 VEIALLVCHHLGS
-426 AVLMAAPQN
+426 AVLMAAP
-435 PLREGGRANR
+435 

>member
-1 VVTVHDVAD
+1 VVTVQDVD
-10 KRHDE
+10 NQDDE

-22 TLIVDRIGDRASEVI
+22 ALIIDRIGERAPDVI
-37 GSIQRHLAAEIVELR
+37 GSIQRYLAAEVVELR

-62 GSVAGNVETVFDA
+62 ASVAGNVETVFDA
-75 LRYDISI
+75 LRYHISI

-97 VAQHGIPANALI
+97 VAQHGIPVNALV

-123 LKEIRRAGLEPETA
+123 LEEIRRAGLEPEAA
-137 LNTYETISAVA
+137 LNTYEAISIVA

-156 QQVTHAY
+156 QQVTDAY

-194 IDAAIAAIG
+194 IDAAIAAIR
-203 YPLRL
+203 YPLRR
-208 THLAMILWTTADDAP
+208 THLAMILWTSADDAP
-223 GRELLRLERFMRE
+223 GRELLRLERFVRD
-236 LADSMALRGAL
+236 LADSMTLRDGAL
-247 FVASDQVSGWGWLPL
+247 FVAADQVSGWGWLPL
-262 GSAAT
+262 GTAAT
-267 AGPVAHIRRFAAD
+267 ADPVEHIRRFAAD
-280 SADPPYLAVGTAQP
+280 SVDPPHLAMGTAQS

-317 QDRPVTAAGDP
+317 QNRRVTAAGDP
-328 GVAVAALLTE
+328 GVAAAALLTE
-338 DLTETREW
+338 DLAETREW

-389 NSIKYR
+389 NSVKYR

-404 RPIGDDRID
+404 RRIGDDRID
-413 VEIALLACHHLGS
+413 VEIALLVCHHLGS
-426 AVLMAAPQN
+426 AVLMAAP
-435 PLREGGRANR
+435 

>member
-1 VVTVHDVAD
+1 VVTVQDVD
-10 KRHDE
+10 NQDDQ

-22 TLIVDRIGDRASEVI
+22 ALIIDRIGERAPDVI
-37 GSIQRHLAAEIVELR
+37 GSIQRYLAAEVVELR

-62 GSVAGNVETVFDA
+62 ASVAGNVETVFDA
-75 LRYDISI
+75 LRYHISI

-97 VAQHGIPANALI
+97 VAQHGIPVNALV

-123 LKEIRRAGLEPETA
+123 LEEIRRAGLEPEAA
-137 LNTYETISAVA
+137 LNTYEAISIVA

-156 QQVTHAY
+156 QQVTDAY

-194 IDAAIAAIG
+194 IDAAIAAIR
-203 YPLRL
+203 YPLRR
-208 THLAMILWTTADDAP
+208 THLAMILWTSADDAP
-223 GRELLRLERFMRE
+223 GRELLRLERFVRD
-236 LADSMALRGAL
+236 LADSMTLRDGAL
-247 FVASDQVSGWGWLPL
+247 FVAADQVSGWGWLPL
-262 GSAAT
+262 GTAAT
-267 AGPVAHIRRFAAD
+267 ADPVEHIRRFAAD
-280 SADPPYLAVGTAQP
+280 SVDAPHLAMGTAQS

-317 QDRPVTAAGDP
+317 QNRRVTAAGDP
-328 GVAVAALLTE
+328 GVAAAALLTE
-338 DLTETREW
+338 DLAETREW

-389 NSIKYR
+389 NSVKYR

-404 RPIGDDRID
+404 RRIGDDRID
-413 VEIALLACHHLGS
+413 VEIALLVCHHLGS
-426 AVLMAAPQN
+426 AVLMAAP
-435 PLREGGRANR
+435 

>member
-1 VVTVHDVAD
+1 MVTVQDVD
-10 KRHDE
+10 NQDDE

-22 TLIVDRIGDRASEVI
+22 ALIIDRIGERAPDVI
-37 GSIQRHLAAEIVELR
+37 GSIQRYLAAEVVELR

-62 GSVAGNVETVFDA
+62 ASVAGNVETVFDA
-75 LRYDISI
+75 LRYHISI

-97 VAQHGIPANALI
+97 VAQHGIPVNALV

-123 LKEIRRAGLEPETA
+123 LEEIRRAGLEPEA
-137 LNTYETISAVA
+137 GLNTYEAISSVA

-156 QQVTHAY
+156 QQVTDAY

-194 IDAAIAAIG
+194 IDAAIAAIR

-208 THLAMILWTTADDAP
+208 THLAMILWTSADDAP
-223 GRELLRLERFMRE
+223 GRELLRLERFVRD
-236 LADSMALRGAL
+236 LADSMTLRDGAL
-247 FVASDQVSGWGWLPL
+247 FVAADQVSGWGWLPL
-262 GSAAT
+262 GTAAT
-267 AGPVAHIRRFAAD
+267 ADPVEHIRRFAAD
-280 SADPPYLAVGTAQP
+280 SVDAPHLAMGTAQS

-317 QDRPVTAAGDP
+317 QNRRVTAAGDP
-328 GVAVAALLTE
+328 GVAAAALLTE
-338 DLTETREW
+338 DLAETREW

-389 NSIKYR
+389 NSVKYR

-404 RPIGDDRID
+404 RRIGDDRID
-413 VEIALLACHHLGS
+413 VEIALLVCHHLGS
-426 AVLMAAPQN
+426 AVLMAAP
-435 PLREGGRANR
+435 

>member
-1 VVTVHDVAD
+1 MVTVQDVD
-10 KRHDE
+10 NQDDE

-22 TLIVDRIGDRASEVI
+22 ALIIDRIGERAPDVI
-37 GSIQRHLAAEIVELR
+37 GSIQRYLAAEVVELR

-62 GSVAGNVETVFDA
+62 ASVAGNVETVFDA
-75 LRYDISI
+75 LRYHISI

-97 VAQHGIPANALI
+97 VAQHGIPVNALV

-123 LKEIRRAGLEPETA
+123 LEEIRRAGLEPEAA
-137 LNTYETISAVA
+137 LNTYEAISIVA

-156 QQVTHAY
+156 QQVTDAY

-194 IDAAIAAIG
+194 IDAAIAAIR

-208 THLAMILWTTADDAP
+208 THLAMILWTSADDAP
-223 GRELLRLERFMRE
+223 GRELLRLERFVRD
-236 LADSMALRGAL
+236 LADSMTLRDGAL
-247 FVASDQVSGWGWLPL
+247 FVAADQVSGWGWLPL
-262 GSAAT
+262 GTAAT
-267 AGPVAHIRRFAAD
+267 ADPVEHIRRFAAD
-280 SADPPYLAVGTAQP
+280 SVDAPHLAMGTAQS

-317 QDRPVTAAGDP
+317 QNRRVTAAGDP
-328 GVAVAALLTE
+328 GVAAAALLTE
-338 DLTETREW
+338 DLVETREW

-389 NSIKYR
+389 NSVKYR

-404 RPIGDDRID
+404 RRIGDDRID
-413 VEIALLACHHLGS
+413 VEIALLVCHHLGS
-426 AVLMAAPQN
+426 AVLMAAP
-435 PLREGGRANR
+435 

>member
-1 VVTVHDVAD
+1 MVTVQDVVD
-10 KRHDE
+10 KGDDE

-22 TLIVDRIGDRASEVI
+22 ALIIDRIGERAPDVI
-37 GSIQRHLAAEIVELR
+37 GSIQRYLAAEVVELR
-52 GDPALLELLR
+52 GDPALLELL
-62 GSVAGNVETVFDA
+62 GASVAGNVETVFDA
-75 LRYDISI
+75 LRYHISI

-97 VAQHGIPANALI
+97 VAQHGIPVNALV

-123 LKEIRRAGLEPETA
+123 LEEIRRAGLEPEAA
-137 LNTYETISAVA
+137 LNTYEAISIVA

-156 QQVTHAY
+156 QQVTDAY

-194 IDAAIAAIG
+194 IDAAIAAIR
-203 YPLRL
+203 YPLRR
-208 THLAMILWTTADDAP
+208 THLAMILWTSADDAP
-223 GRELLRLERFMRE
+223 GRELLRLERFVRD
-236 LADSMALRGAL
+236 LADSMTLRDGAL
-247 FVASDQVSGWGWLPL
+247 FVAADQVSGWGWLPL
-262 GSAAT
+262 GTAAR
-267 AGPVAHIRRFAAD
+267 ADPVEHIRRFAAD
-280 SADPPYLAVGTAQP
+280 SVDPPHLAMGTAQS

-317 QDRPVTAAGDP
+317 QNRRVTAAGDP
-328 GVAVAALLTE
+328 GVAAAALLTE
-338 DLTETREW
+338 DLVETREW

-355 SDTDNDARLR
+355 SDTANDARLR

-389 NSIKYR
+389 NSVKYR

-404 RPIGDDRID
+404 RRIGDDRID
-413 VEIALLACHHLGS
+413 VEIALLVCHHLGS
-426 AVLMAAPQN
+426 AVLMAAP
-435 PLREGGRANR
+435 

>member
-1 VVTVHDVAD
+1 MVTVQDVD
-10 KRHDE
+10 NQDDE

-22 TLIVDRIGDRASEVI
+22 ALIIDRIGGRAPDVI
-37 GSIQRHLAAEIVELR
+37 GSIQRYLAAEVVELR

-62 GSVAGNVETVFDA
+62 ASVAGNVETVFDA
-75 LRYDISI
+75 LRYHISI

-97 VAQHGIPANALI
+97 VAQHGIPVNALV

-123 LKEIRRAGLEPETA
+123 LEEIRRAGLEPEAA
-137 LNTYETISAVA
+137 LNTYEAISIVA

-156 QQVTHAY
+156 QQVTDAY

-194 IDAAIAAIG
+194 IDAAIAAIR
-203 YPLRL
+203 YPLRR
-208 THLAMILWTTADDAP
+208 THLAMILWTSADDAP
-223 GRELLRLERFMRE
+223 GRELLRLERFVRD
-236 LADSMALRGAL
+236 LADSMTLRDGAL
-247 FVASDQVSGWGWLPL
+247 FVAADQVSGWGWLPL
-262 GSAAT
+262 GTAAT
-267 AGPVAHIRRFAAD
+267 ADPVEHIRRFAAD
-280 SADPPYLAVGTAQP
+280 SVDAPHLAMGTAQP

-317 QDRPVTAAGDP
+317 QNRRVTAAGDP
-328 GVAVAALLTE
+328 GVAAAALLTE
-338 DLTETREW
+338 DLAETREW

-389 NSIKYR
+389 NSVKYR

-404 RPIGDDRID
+404 RRIGDDRID
-413 VEIALLACHHLGS
+413 VEIALLVCHHLGS
-426 AVLMAAPQN
+426 AVLMAAP
-435 PLREGGRANR
+435 

>member
-1 VVTVHDVAD
+1 VVTVQDVD
-10 KRHDE
+10 NQDDE

-22 TLIVDRIGDRASEVI
+22 ALIIDRIGERAPDVI
-37 GSIQRHLAAEIVELR
+37 GSIQRYLAAEVVELR

-62 GSVAGNVETVFDA
+62 ASVAGNVETVFDA
-75 LRYDISI
+75 LRYHISI

-97 VAQHGIPANALI
+97 VAQHGIPVNALV

-123 LKEIRRAGLEPETA
+123 LEEIRRAGLEPEAA
-137 LNTYETISAVA
+137 LNTYEAISIVA

-156 QQVTHAY
+156 QQVTDAY

-194 IDAAIAAIG
+194 IDAAIAAIR
-203 YPLRL
+203 YPLRR
-208 THLAMILWTTADDAP
+208 THLAMILWTSAADAP
-223 GRELLRLERFMRE
+223 GRELLRLERFVRD
-236 LADSMALRGAL
+236 LADSMTLRDGAL
-247 FVASDQVSGWGWLPL
+247 FVAADQVSGWGWLPL
-262 GSAAT
+262 GTAAT
-267 AGPVAHIRRFAAD
+267 ADPVEHIRRFAAD
-280 SADPPYLAVGTAQP
+280 SVDAPHLAMGTAQS

-317 QDRPVTAAGDP
+317 QNRRVTAAGDP
-328 GVAVAALLTE
+328 GVAAAALLTE
-338 DLTETREW
+338 DLAETREW

-389 NSIKYR
+389 NSVKYR

-404 RPIGDDRID
+404 RRIGDDRID
-413 VEIALLACHHLGS
+413 VEIALLVCHHLGS
-426 AVLMAAPQN
+426 AVLMAAP
-435 PLREGGRANR
+435 

>member
-1 VVTVHDVAD
+1 MVTVQDVD
-10 KRHDE
+10 NQDDE

-22 TLIVDRIGDRASEVI
+22 ALIIDRIGGRAPDVI
-37 GSIQRHLAAEIVELR
+37 GSIQRYLAAEVVELR

-62 GSVAGNVETVFDA
+62 ASVAGNVETVFDA
-75 LRYDISI
+75 LRYHISI

-97 VAQHGIPANALI
+97 VAQHGIPVNALV

-123 LKEIRRAGLEPETA
+123 LEEIRRAGLEPEAA
-137 LNTYETISAVA
+137 LNTYEAISIVA

-156 QQVTHAY
+156 QQVTDAY

-194 IDAAIAAIG
+194 IDAAIAAIR
-203 YPLRL
+203 YPLRR
-208 THLAMILWTTADDAP
+208 THLAMILWTSADDAP
-223 GRELLRLERFMRE
+223 GRELLRLERFVRD
-236 LADSMALRGAL
+236 LADSMTLRDGAL
-247 FVASDQVSGWGWLPL
+247 FVAADQVSAWGWLPL
-262 GSAAT
+262 GTAAT
-267 AGPVAHIRRFAAD
+267 ADPVEHIRRFAAD
-280 SADPPYLAVGTAQP
+280 SVDAPHLAMGTAQS

-317 QDRPVTAAGDP
+317 QNRRVTAAGDP
-328 GVAVAALLTE
+328 GVAAAALLTE
-338 DLTETREW
+338 DLAETREW

-389 NSIKYR
+389 NSVKYR

-404 RPIGDDRID
+404 RRIGDDRID
-413 VEIALLACHHLGS
+413 VEIALLVCHHLGS
-426 AVLMAAPQN
+426 AVLMAAP
-435 PLREGGRANR
+435 